1 MNLLKKICSN
11 FMFLRPKCNYAGK
24 IVYQIMKHINHS
36 HKYTILVVLIS
47 SILVGCNSDGPEI
60 EQPEKIYYD
69 QAQKRMNAKNYYGA
83 IESLEAI
90 ENRYPFGKYA
100 EQAQV
105 ELIYAHF
112 MNSETEASHTA
123 AEKFIRLHPRHPN
136 IDYAYFMKGL
146 SSYTRDREF
155 LNRVSD
161 TDLSNRDISGAK
173 ESFAELT
180 EFLTRFPDSQ
190 YAPYAKQRNVYL
202 RNMIAK
208 NELAAAD
215 YYLTI
220 DAYVAALRRAN
231 YVVENIP
238 NSSENYRALKV
249 LETSY
254 KALGYSELLN
264 DLRVVININYPDEES
279 KQSSRQRSWSWNFL
293 SDSKPERSN

>member
-1 MNLLKKICSN
+1 MQ
-11 FMFLRPKCNYAGK
+11 
-24 IVYQIMKHINHS
+24 V
-36 HKYTILVVLIS
+36 KYTILMKNKNYNNKY
-47 SILVGCNSDGPEI
+47 SILLLLIAFVIVGCNSDGPEI

-112 MNSETEASHTA
+112 MNSETEASHSA

-155 LNRVSD
+155 LTRVTD
-161 TDLSNRDISGAK
+161 TDLSNRDVSGAK

-208 NELAAAD
+208 SELAAAD

-220 DAYVAALRRAN
+220 DAYVAAIRRAN
-231 YVVENIP
+231 YVIENIP
-238 NSSENYRALKV
+238 NSSENYRALKI
-249 LETSY
+249 LEVSY
-254 KALGYSELLN
+254 EALGYTSLLE
-264 DLRVVININYPDEES
+264 DLKVVININYPDQES
-279 KQSSRQRSWSWNFL
+279 IQKSSRRNWSWNFL
-293 SDSKPERSN
+293 DNAKPTRSE

>member
-1 MNLLKKICSN
+1 MKDFKKHFKTLI
-11 FMFLRPKCNYAGK
+11 FGLFLTLIIAGCK
-24 IVYQIMKHINHS
+24 
-36 HKYTILVVLIS
+36 
-47 SILVGCNSDGPEI
+47 SDGEEI

-69 QAQKRMNAKNYYGA
+69 QAQARMSAGNYFGA
-83 IESLEAI
+83 IEALEAI
-90 ENRYPFGKYA
+90 DTRYPFGMYA

-112 MNSETEASHTA
+112 MNSETEAAHSA

-146 SSYTRDREF
+146 SSYTRDREILIRF
-155 LNRVSD
+155 TN
-161 TDLSNRDISGAK
+161 TDISNRDISGAK

-180 EFLTRFPDSQ
+180 EFITRFPESQ
-190 YAPYAKQRNVYL
+190 YVPYAKQRNIYL

-220 DAYVAALRRAN
+220 DAHVGAIRRAN

-238 NSSENYRALKV
+238 NSSENYRALKI
-249 LETSY
+249 LEESY
-254 KALGYSELLN
+254 EALGYSDLL
-264 DLRVVININYPDEES
+264 DDIKLVINNNYPNEES
-279 KQSSRQRSWSWNFL
+279 RQTSNDAGWSWNFL
-293 SDSKPERSN
+293 RRPDKKD

>member
-1 MNLLKKICSN
+1 MKIFNNFKK
-11 FMFLRPKCNYAGK
+11 
-24 IVYQIMKHINHS
+24 
-36 HKYTILVVLIS
+36 TILIAPILMIAIS
-47 SILVGCNSDGPEI
+47 SCNSDGPEI
-60 EQPEKIYYD
+60 EQPEKIYYE
-69 QAQKRMNAKNYYGA
+69 QAQRRMAAKNFYGA

-112 MNSETEASHTA
+112 MNSETEASHSA

-146 SSYTRDREF
+146 ASYTRDREF
-155 LNRVSD
+155 LTRFTD

-173 ESFAELT
+173 ESFSELT

-215 YYLTI
+215 YYITI
-220 DAYVAALRRAN
+220 DAYVAAIRRAN
-231 YVVENIP
+231 YVIENIP
-238 NSSENYRALKV
+238 NSSENYRALKL

-254 KALGYSELLN
+254 DALGYSELL
-264 DLRVVININYPDEES
+264 DDVRVAININYPDEES
-279 KQSSRQRSWSWNFL
+279 RQPSSQRGWSSNFL
-293 SDSKPERSN
+293 NTTQPVRPN

>member
-1 MNLLKKICSN
+1 MKLAKKI
-11 FMFLRPKCNYAGK
+11 Y
-24 IVYQIMKHINHS
+24 
-36 HKYTILVVLIS
+36 KYPITVILAS
-47 SILVGCNSDGPEI
+47 SFLVGCNSDGPEI

-69 QAQKRMNAKNYYGA
+69 QAQRRMTAKNFYGA
-83 IESLEAI
+83 IEALEAI
-90 ENRYPFGKYA
+90 ESRYPFGKYA

-112 MNSETEASHTA
+112 MNSETEASHSA

-155 LNRVSD
+155 LTRVSD

-190 YAPYAKQRNVYL
+190 YVPYAKQRNVYL

-220 DAYVAALRRAN
+220 DAYVGAIRRAN
-231 YVVENIP
+231 YVIENIP

-249 LETSY
+249 LELSY
-254 KALGYSELLN
+254 EALGYSELL
-264 DLRVVININYPDEES
+264 DDIRVVININYPDEES
-279 KQSSRQRSWSWNFL
+279 KQLSSQRGWSWNFL
-293 SDSKPERSN
+293 NDSRPSSSN